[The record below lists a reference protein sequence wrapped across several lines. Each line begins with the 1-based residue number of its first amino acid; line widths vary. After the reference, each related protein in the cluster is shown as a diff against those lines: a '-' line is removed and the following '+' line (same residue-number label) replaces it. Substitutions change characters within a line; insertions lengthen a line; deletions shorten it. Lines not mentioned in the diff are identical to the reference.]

1 MKGLR
6 FTVPLVRFV
15 IPLDS
20 LQSQRVAMHNPAS
33 LPRQTLLRI
42 IRIEKPL
49 ETFLPKPKAS
59 LDDPPPCT
67 ERIPPTEALKNKI
80 NPSRKS
86 SSARPVRKTS
96 SRRKKK

>member
-33 LPRQTLLRI
+33 VPRQTLLRI
-42 IRIEKPL
+42 IRIEKLL

-59 LDDPPPCT
+59 LEVPPPCT
-67 ERIPPTEALKNKI
+67 ERIPSTKALKKKEI
-80 NPSRKS
+80 
-86 SSARPVRKTS
+86 RPANLPVLEPAEFIS
-96 SRRKKK
+96 G

>member
-20 LQSQRVAMHNPAS
+20 LQSQPFAMHYPAA
-33 LPRQTLLRI
+33 LPLQKLLRI

-49 ETFLPKPKAS
+49 ETLLPKPKAS
-59 LDDPPPCT
+59 PEVPPPCV
-67 ERIPPTEALKNKI
+67 ERIAPTEARKNKI

-86 SSARPVRKTS
+86 ADARPVRKTS

>member
-20 LQSQRVAMHNPAS
+20 LQSQPLAMHIPAG
-33 LPRQTLLRI
+33 LPLQMLLRI

-49 ETFLPKPKAS
+49 EALLPKPKAS
-59 LDDPPPCT
+59 LEVPPPCT
-67 ERIPPTEALKNKI
+67 ERIPPTQTPKKKI
-80 NPSRKS
+80 NPTPES
-86 SSARPVRKTS
+86 SGARRRRVSP
-96 SRRKKK
+96 RRKKK